1 MTLPGPLLVVV
12 TGIAPEALSTNHAAR
27 PIQPDSASILAV
39 DDEAQR

>member
-27 PIQPDSASILAV
+27 PVQPASASILAV
-39 DDEAQR
+39 DHKVQR